1 MSAGEADG
9 YIGPD
14 LHYRGKLLGRGDVRI
29 EGRFDGDIDISGVL
43 TIGAFAD
50 VRAAIK
56 AVSVSVAGK
65 IIGNVEAT
73 TLVEVHA
80 GGLIDGD
87 VNAPHVTVDHG
98 GKIVG
103 SDRSIDL
110 DSKIAMEPSEPGFPV
125 IGRVTARYRSNK

>member
-1 MSAGEADG
+1 MSAGDADG

-14 LHYRGKLLGRGDVRI
+14 LHYRGELLGSGDVRI

-50 VRAAIK
+50 VRAAVK
-56 AVSVSVAGK
+56 AISVSVAGK

-80 GGLIDGD
+80 GGVIDGE

-98 GKIVG
+98 GEIVG
-103 SDRSIDL
+103 RDRSVDL
-110 DSKIAMEPSEPGFPV
+110 DSKCALEPPPPGFPV

>member
-14 LHYRGKLLGRGDVRI
+14 LHYRGSLSGSGDVRI
-29 EGRFDGDIDISGVL
+29 EGRFEGDIDIGGVL
-43 TIGAFAD
+43 TVGAFAD
-50 VRAAIK
+50 VKATIK

-65 IIGNVEAT
+65 IFGDVEAT

-87 VNAPHVTVDHG
+87 VTAPNVTVDLG

-103 SDRSIDL
+103 CDRSFVL
-110 DSKIAMEPSEPGFPV
+110 DSQRAPENPVPRFPV